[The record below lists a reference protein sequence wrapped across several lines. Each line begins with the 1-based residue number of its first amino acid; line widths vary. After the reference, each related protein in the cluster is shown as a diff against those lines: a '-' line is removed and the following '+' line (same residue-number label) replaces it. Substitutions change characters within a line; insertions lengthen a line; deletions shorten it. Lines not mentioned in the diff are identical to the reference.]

1 MNGYATAEETR
12 PAILD
17 TATLLAD
24 TTRCRILQILE
35 DQELTVSELCSILQ
49 LPQSTVSRHLRILAD
64 DQWVQSRRD
73 GTSNLYRPVA
83 VNGAAGSLWRLIR
96 EQLSS
101 NAAVQR
107 DRLRLKGVLRERI
120 SRSEQ
125 FFASSAGE
133 WDRLRDDLFGPRF
146 DLLAMAWLLGS
157 DLTVGDLACGTGR
170 VAEALA
176 PAVGK
181 VLAIDQSEG
190 MLEAAHRRLDDFENV
205 ELREGRLESLP
216 IADHTLDVAALF
228 LALHLSPDPLRVLSE
243 ARRVLR
249 PGGRLL
255 VVDLLPHAREELR
268 QEMGHVWLGFS
279 QDQMAGYLQPA
290 GFSTASKAFRY
301 SPLPAVP
308 ASTGPGLFV
317 AVAQT
322 SEKPH

>member
-1 MNGYATAEETR
+1 MNGSYALDEAR
-12 PAILD
+12 PPILD

-24 TTRCRILQILE
+24 TTRCRILQVLE

-49 LPQSTVSRHLRILAD
+49 LPQSTVSRHLRLLAD

-73 GTSNLYRPVA
+73 GTSNLYRPAA

-96 EQLSS
+96 EQLSTH
-101 NAAVQR
+101 AAVQR
-107 DRLRLKGVLRERI
+107 DRHRLKGVLRERI

-133 WDRLRDDLFGPRF
+133 WDRLRDELFGDRF
-146 DLLAMAWLLGS
+146 DLLATTWLLGGN
-157 DLTVGDLACGTGR
+157 LTIGDLACGTGR

-176 PAVGK
+176 PAVGRI
-181 VLAIDQSEG
+181 LAIDQSEG

-216 IADHTLDVAALF
+216 IADGALDVATLF
-228 LALHLSPDPLRVLSE
+228 LALHLSPDPVRVLSE

-255 VVDLLPHAREELR
+255 VVDLLPHGREELR

-279 QDQMAGYLQPA
+279 KDQMVEYLRQS
-290 GFSTASKAFRY
+290 GFSTTAASPFRY

-308 ASTGPGLFV
+308 SSSGPGLFV
-317 AVAQT
+317 AVAGT
-322 SEKPH
+322 EIP